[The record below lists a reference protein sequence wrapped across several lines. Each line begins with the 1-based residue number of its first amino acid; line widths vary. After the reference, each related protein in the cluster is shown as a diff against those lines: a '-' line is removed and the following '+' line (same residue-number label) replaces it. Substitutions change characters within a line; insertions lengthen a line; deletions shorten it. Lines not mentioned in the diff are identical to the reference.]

1 MLKYKDITPIVVS
14 WNRADR
20 LKKCLES
27 LDNCPKII
35 VWDND
40 SKTEE
45 KNKMINME
53 KEIRPDQVCPRST
66 PNFMPLS
73 HWLILGLVI
82 LKNGT

>member
-1 MLKYKDITPIVVS
+1 MLQYKDITPIVVS

-53 KEIRPDQVCPRST
+53 NKISKVYA
-66 PNFMPLS
+66 S
-73 HWLILGLVI
+73 HHFYS
-82 LKNGT
+82 KYE